1 MRQQPFDFGYHS
13 GKELLKPRAKA
24 NRIWPS
30 SAGGDDMGH
39 KRRTA
44 VVMAVG
50 LVIAGVATAA
60 TSAGAHERRL
70 IHPPIH
76 VATPTGGSPIT
87 PYVFV
92 YGSHYR
98 YNSPG
103 PVYARLDYWGPSDSC
118 RVWRYNYLYWV
129 C

>member
-1 MRQQPFDFGYHS
+1 
-13 GKELLKPRAKA
+13 
-24 NRIWPS
+24 
-30 SAGGDDMGH
+30 MGH
-39 KRRTA
+39 YWPTALALAAALSMAGTA
-44 VVMAVG
+44 V
-50 LVIAGVATAA
+50 
-60 TSAGAHERRL
+60 SAQGRHL

-87 PYVFV
+87 PYFFA

-103 PVYARLDYWGPSDSC
+103 PVFGRLDYWGPADRC